1 MRFAILACAIA
12 GCHTPEVSSPPPGGP
27 PPKPVE
33 AKAPPRTDASYFPL
47 VDGATYEY
55 DATFGTKRSHE
66 RRVVRR
72 VNLAVGTMYFFLDAD
87 REAEEDTSIGSNNF
101 GLGAYRMTDAG
112 LVTAD
117 AYMRSDLQK
126 IAETG
131 LQTIVAF
138 PLVPGAT
145 TTVHG
150 GKKLETTVGANE
162 DVTVPAGTFH
172 CLKLEQR
179 EVWPSEVYEGAVWLA
194 HGVGTVKRIY
204 VTGRTEVLTSFHVP

>member
-1 MRFAILACAIA
+1 MRFAIFACLIVA
-12 GCHTPEVSSPPPGGP
+12 CRTPKVSPPPRVEP
-27 PPKPVE
+27 PPPVE
-33 AKAPPRTDASYFPL
+33 ARAPPPQTDASYFPL

-55 DATFGTKRSHE
+55 DATFGAKRSHE
-66 RRVVRR
+66 RRIVRR
-72 VNLAVGTMYFFLDAD
+72 VSLAVGTMYFFVDAD
-87 REAEEDTSIGSNNF
+87 ADPNDDVSIGSNNF

-126 IAETG
+126 IGETG

-138 PLVPGAT
+138 PLVVGAT
-145 TTVHG
+145 STVHG

-172 CLKLEQR
+172 CVKLEQR

-194 HGVGTVKRIY
+194 RGVGAVKRIY
-204 VTGRTEVLTSFHVP
+204 VTGRTEVLTSYRLP